1 MPPYDEL
8 WPREFA
14 PEQPLVLLDQ
24 KFSRQF
30 YLEQARSYVW
40 GQQPTLANFTPQ
52 QLTERATEIDYF
64 SRLVRIRH
72 QALKHLVHGVF
83 LRPPQV
89 QVPQAAV
96 DFSRVS
102 IYAGRRGGQTVHQKQ
117 CPLVLAGA
125 WQTPDGQI
133 GIALASIAE
142 ETLAVRLRLD
152 PLEHVLAE
160 TLRVDCVTETG
171 RRPLGQIT
179 SRNPELQLELPPLA
193 VWFLELQ
200 AL

>member
-1 MPPYDEL
+1 M
-8 WPREFA
+8 
-14 PEQPLVLLDQ
+14 
-24 KFSRQF
+24 
-30 YLEQARSYVW
+30 W

-52 QLTERATEIDYF
+52 QLTERATEMDYF

-83 LRPPQV
+83 LRPPQL

-125 WQTPDGQI
+125 WQAPDGQI

-160 TLRVDCVTETG
+160 TSRVDCVTESG